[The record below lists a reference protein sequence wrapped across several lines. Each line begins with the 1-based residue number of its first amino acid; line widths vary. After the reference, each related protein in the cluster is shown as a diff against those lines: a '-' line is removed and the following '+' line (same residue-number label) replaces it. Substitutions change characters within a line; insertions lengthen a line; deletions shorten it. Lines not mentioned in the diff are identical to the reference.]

1 MPENKRRFET
11 SLFSQNSLRLQSA
24 AEDKDET
31 PDPVR
36 LLRSKEERP
45 YSKEMILRLIEWLEQ
60 I

>member
-11 SLFSQNSLRLQSA
+11 SLFSQNSLRLQFA
-24 AEDKDET
+24 PDDKDET
-31 PDPVR
+31 PEPVR